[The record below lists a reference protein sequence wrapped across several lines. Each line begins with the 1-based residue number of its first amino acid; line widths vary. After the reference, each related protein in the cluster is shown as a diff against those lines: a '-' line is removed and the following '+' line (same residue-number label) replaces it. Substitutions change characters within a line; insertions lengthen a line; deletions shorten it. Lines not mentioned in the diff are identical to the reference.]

1 MLGIRNRFVPWNR
14 TADFTNGHLVLGV
27 HKPDR
32 LDRVRLI
39 SKYLE
44 RAQPMGRYAVRASDE
59 RGEPVVQIVFEIE
72 ADATKV
78 ASTLGARHAIAHLGW
93 DSQRTF
99 SFGSEVAGKVEKLLG
114 D

>member
-1 MLGIRNRFVPWNR
+1 MLGTRNRFVPWNR

-32 LDRVRLI
+32 LDRVGLI

-44 RAQPMGRYAVRASDE
+44 RAKPMGRYAVRASDD

-78 ASTLGARHAIAHLGW
+78 AGALGARNAPAHLGW

-99 SFGSEVAGKVEKLLG
+99 SFGNEVAGKVEKLLG